1 MERYRRSYQF
11 HRLLKVQD
19 LENNCNKKLEVLEET
34 CPQSLGKTISN
45 LWNDPGVQQVYGLAH
60 QFQLNETAKYVFAI
74 LSSDEIDANSA
85 HVFIFFFFLKNAFC
99 FYFYFCKSFASL
111 LCSYFLDNAERICNT
126 NYIPTVKDILH
137 ARLKTT
143 GASELKF
150 EVKQHKF
157 LVIDVGGQRCQRT
170 QWYIMAK
177 PK

>member
-74 LSSDEIDANSA
+74 LSSDKIDANYA
-85 HVFIFFFFLKNAFC
+85 HVFIFFFEECILLLLLLLQKFC
-99 FYFYFCKSFASL
+99 FSALQL
-111 LCSYFLDNAERICNT
+111 LFR
-126 NYIPTVKDILH
+126 
-137 ARLKTT
+137 
-143 GASELKF
+143 
-150 EVKQHKF
+150 
-157 LVIDVGGQRCQRT
+157 QR
-170 QWYIMAK
+170 
-177 PK
+177 

>member
-1 MERYRRSYQF
+1 MFSLFY
-11 HRLLKVQD
+11 HRIKLMRILL
-19 LENNCNKKLEVLEET
+19 T
-34 CPQSLGKTISN
+34 FS
-45 LWNDPGVQQVYGLAH
+45 
-60 QFQLNETAKYVFAI
+60 
-74 LSSDEIDANSA
+74 
-85 HVFIFFFFLKNAFC
+85 FFFFLKNAFC

-177 PK
+177 PKWVTPSIFRAFKLIPKALNQFNSIKLSFFARGFSMI